1 LLTLRHYAITLLPH
15 DYAIFIDDYD
25 YAMPYYAI
33 IIFAIIDYA
42 ITLHFIIFDII
53 AITPLPP
60 LADLRHADAIRCH
73 Y

>member
-1 LLTLRHYAITLLPH
+1 MITPFSLMITITP
-15 DYAIFIDDYD
+15 
-25 YAMPYYAI
+25 MPYYAI